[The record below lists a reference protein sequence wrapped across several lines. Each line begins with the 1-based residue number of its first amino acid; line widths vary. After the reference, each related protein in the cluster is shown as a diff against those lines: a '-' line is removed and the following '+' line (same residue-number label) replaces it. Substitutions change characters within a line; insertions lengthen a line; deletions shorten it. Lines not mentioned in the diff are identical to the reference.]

1 MINSVNYQWILLK
14 LSMSNHFIS
23 KKVFWFFELYENM
36 KNLFY
41 FFIYLYSRGGHL
53 RFMSAILDLLADQNF
68 LKLLFYENLYQMAC
82 SYPCLKYIIMLD
94 KWSYKLKSMNM
105 WKRLYK
111 PKSGMNWILLY
122 NTKCLYVDW
131 IFMI

>member
-1 MINSVNYQWILLK
+1 MISSMNYQWILLK
-14 LSMSNHFIS
+14 LSMWITLYLR
-23 KKVFWFFELYENM
+23 KFFGSLSYM
-36 KNLFY
+36 KIWKTFF

-111 PKSGMNWILLY
+111 PKPGMNWILLY
-122 NTKCLYVDW
+122 STIFLYVVW
-131 IFMI
+131 IVMI